1 MVQIPSQRP
10 DSRSIDSRLSTGPTD
25 LDWDRLSEE
34 WESDEPELESD
45 FHRDQIDSLLRLMK
59 WIWRDRTDLYCSGNT
74 TVYYD
79 EDQRT
84 NRNFRG
90 PDIYVVLGA
99 DPRSRRSWMTWRE
112 GGLFPN
118 VVIELLSPGTA
129 KVDRTTKKTLYQDV
143 WKLPNYF
150 WFHPDTKE
158 FKGFRLIN
166 GQYQALVPNSAGQ
179 LWCEELQLFL
189 GLHNGYLWLFT
200 PTGQVLLAEEQEQ
213 RQRAELEAKRAELE
227 SQRAEA
233 ESQRAE
239 AESQRADRV
248 TDELQAERDRANV
261 ERDRADRLAAK
272 LRELGINL

>member
-10 DSRSIDSRLSTGPTD
+10 DRPSIDETRLMAASTG
-25 LDWDRLSEE
+25 LDWDRLETE
-34 WESDEPELESD
+34 WDSDEPELESD

-59 WIWRDRTDLYCSGNT
+59 WIWRDRGDLYCSGNT

-112 GGLFPN
+112 GGRFPN

-150 WFHPDTKE
+150 WFHPDTQE
-158 FKGFRLIN
+158 FKGFRLVN
-166 GQYQALVPNSAGQ
+166 GLYQALVPNSAGQ

-189 GLHNGYLWLFT
+189 GLRDGYLWLFT
-200 PTGQVLLAEEQEQ
+200 PTGTVLMAEEEEQ
-213 RQRAELEAKRAELE
+213 RQRAELESKRAELA
-227 SQRAEA
+227 SQRAKA

-239 AESQRADRV
+239 AESQRADS
-248 TDELQAERDRANV
+248 ECDRANA

-272 LRELGINL
+272 LRELGIDL